1 MAEKTEKPQKQKR
14 PEKAGRQSPGK
25 AREAAAPVEAKPR
38 EPEPKIPARLRV
50 KFEQEVA
57 ASLMRELK
65 IENKMRVPRLE
76 KITINMALNEARD
89 NVKILDSAVEELSQ
103 IAGQKPVLTRARKAI
118 SNFKLRQ
125 GMPIGVMVTLRRE
138 RMWEFFDRLVTVAL
152 PRVRDFRGVS
162 DKAFDARQ
170 LLAGPARA
178 HYFSGTQPRQDRESE
193 GPHDFNY
200 HQRPQRF
207 RRPDAAARARNAVSR
222 TGGARGKGGGGRS
235 GVGDGEE
242 VPQNQGDP
250 HPQVQGAPVQS
261 MSPVRALAGFLSA
274 FQDVPSVPA

>member
-14 PEKAGRQSPGK
+14 PEKGGGRQPSGK

-57 ASLMRELK
+57 GSLMRELK
-65 IENKMRVPRLE
+65 IENRMRVPRLE

-138 RMWEFFDRLVTVAL
+138 QMWEFFDRLVSIAL

-162 DKAFDARQ
+162 DKAFDGRGNYSLGLREHTIFPELNLDKVEKVKGLTISITTSARSDFEGLM
-170 LLAGPARA
+170 LL
-178 HYFSGTQPRQDRESE
+178 
-193 GPHDFNY
+193 
-200 HQRPQRF
+200 
-207 RRPDAAARARNAVSR
+207 
-222 TGGARGKGGGGRS
+222 
-235 GVGDGEE
+235 
-242 VPQNQGDP
+242 
-250 HPQVQGAPVQS
+250 
-261 MSPVRALAGFLSA
+261 RALGMPFRGRAEREENA
-274 FQDVPSVPA
+274 AVAAQA